1 MDHELFACH
10 ISIMGVCCIPGARM
24 VQDKRVFDVR
34 EDEEQFAKLQDT
46 IDLLVAAGYFRA
58 RLKALPPFDR
68 VIGGMVWC
76 ITLCNRSVDI
86 DLFYSENSTIG
97 QKIALTERVVEVL
110 PQLKCPH
117 SLEPH
122 QIQGLDYIHIFP
134 VVQWLVKQ
142 AVEAKLKRGDMVQ
155 NHATYQFGRRF
166 HLPEDHQLRAQ
177 KVAHAKN
184 YGKLKSLCFPL
195 RVYRRV
201 EGFVSKDLHEDIQCT
216 LMEYG
221 GRIFAEQSK
230 QQPKESRR
238 ISEDRES
245 IKEVVAK
252 DVQECLPMEAVCS
265 EKQRIS
271 TGALVHI
278 IDTKALHEAS
288 TSISTATCVRHTD
301 LDAVRSRLVEAEQ
314 ELLKLRNE
322 EKQIDAELLEANEL
336 SSSLQREIEDV
347 ERRIAAHLDF
357 EQSIDKAFVSVY
369 VLTSSSFST
378 QHLYDC
384 IALQWLLEKLTQ
396 LTTEHD
402 EMRKRE
408 SDFKAA
414 CNAEL
419 SRMQQE
425 LEELSVRRQE
435 RALSAGG
442 ASWDDE
448 YRNAKE
454 RVEEARL
461 QAALLNRQITL
472 QQRRLDSVPSQV
484 EISQYQRRII
494 ELYNQMA
501 AKHRETKQ
509 FYTLH
514 NTLLDVKAYMQREID
529 LLNSIDDVQELTSKE
544 SYKES
549 FIENLEQVLKGVDE
563 TLDKVTSKQ
572 KELQTIREQLSD
584 DYQYLLDKE
593 RLYHKTVDDFKRVC

>member
-1 MDHELFACH
+1 
-10 ISIMGVCCIPGARM
+10 MGTGAKSHKLSREE
-24 VQDKRVFDVR
+24 FDVR

-245 IKEVVAK
+245 IKEVAK

-336 SSSLQREIEDV
+336 SSSLQREIEGV

-357 EQSIDKAFVSVY
+357 EQSIDKA
-369 VLTSSSFST
+369 
-378 QHLYDC
+378 
-384 IALQWLLEKLTQ
+384 LLEKLTQ

-435 RALSAGG
+435 RALSVGFNRSIFRAHHC
-442 ASWDDE
+442 
-448 YRNAKE
+448 
-454 RVEEARL
+454 
-461 QAALLNRQITL
+461 LLLIL
-472 QQRRLDSVPSQV
+472 
-484 EISQYQRRII
+484 
-494 ELYNQMA
+494 
-501 AKHRETKQ
+501 
-509 FYTLH
+509 
-514 NTLLDVKAYMQREID
+514 
-529 LLNSIDDVQELTSKE
+529 
-544 SYKES
+544 
-549 FIENLEQVLKGVDE
+549 
-563 TLDKVTSKQ
+563 
-572 KELQTIREQLSD
+572 
-584 DYQYLLDKE
+584 
-593 RLYHKTVDDFKRVC
+593 